1 LNNDVVAGQD
11 SLYASAVIDTTTK
24 VLIIK
29 MVNASDKEKS
39 NTIELQG
46 VKKMAKEASHIVLQ
60 SNDLSQVNS
69 FDSPGNIAPKETTI
83 AIKGKKINVTVAPY
97 SFNVIRVKLL

>member
-1 LNNDVVAGQD
+1 
-11 SLYASAVIDTTTK
+11 VIDTTTK

-46 VKKMAKEASHIVLQ
+46 VKKSAKEASHIVLQ
-60 SNDLSQVNS
+60 
-69 FDSPGNIAPKETTI
+69 AMTCH
-83 AIKGKKINVTVAPY
+83 
-97 SFNVIRVKLL
+97 R